1 MIHRLLFVLLL
12 ACSASALAQ
21 TTPAS
26 TPEPVSAFVAKAPQM
41 GFNNW
46 NSTRCRD
53 EFNEEMIRGIVDRM
67 VELGLRDAG
76 YRYVN
81 VDDCWANWQRDA
93 DGNLFANPVRFPS
106 GMKALADYVHAK
118 GMLFGIYSSAGTA
131 TCEPLKPNRG
141 FPGGLDHEARDAAYY
156 ASIGV
161 DHLKYDNC
169 NNQGLDARK
178 RYTDMAQALR
188 ATGRPILYSVCEW
201 GENQPWLWAGEEPV
215 GATSWRTTYD
225 IADSY
230 RSMLKLFR
238 QNVVLDRY
246 ARPGHW
252 NDPDMLQVGNG
263 GMTHAEY
270 RSHFSLWAMMAA
282 LLIGTD
288 LRTISQADL
297 EILLNK
303 DLIAVNQDPLGVQAR
318 RIRYRDGV
326 HVLHKPLHDGSIAV
340 ALFNEGRRERQVQVG
355 ADELGLQADTRYVLR
370 DLWQHD
376 EREGDGNLD
385 VSIAAHATVVYRIR
399 AR

>member
-1 MIHRLLFVLLL
+1 MNRIRRAWPAMLALALLFPWEAPARKSAGL
-12 ACSASALAQ
+12 AE
-21 TTPAS
+21 TP
-26 TPEPVSAFVAKAPQM
+26 PM
-41 GFNNW
+41 GW
-46 NSTRCRD
+46 NSWNTFGCKVD
-53 EFNEEMIRGIVDRM
+53 ERLIRQIADAM
-67 VELGLRDAG
+67 VASGMKEAG
-76 YRYVN
+76 YEYIN
-81 VDDCWANWQRDA
+81 IDDCWHGTRDA
-93 DGNLFANPVRFPS
+93 DGNIRPDPETFPS
-106 GMKALADYVHAK
+106 GMKALADYVHAN
-118 GMLFGIYSSAGTA
+118 GMLFGIYSSAGSS
-131 TCEPLKPNRG
+131 TCEPLKENHG

-161 DHLKYDNC
+161 DYLKYDNC

-225 IADSY
+225 IADTY

-282 LLIGTD
+282 PLLIGTD
-288 LRTISQADL
+288 LRTISPADL
-297 EILLNK
+297 EILLNR
-303 DLIAVNQDPLGVQAR
+303 DVIAVNQDPLGVQAR

-340 ALFNEGRRERQVQVG
+340 ALFNEGRRERQVQVD
-355 ADELGLQADTRYVLR
+355 AAELGLQADTRYVLR

-376 EREGDGNLD
+376 EHDGDGNLD
-385 VSIAAHATVVYRIR
+385 VSIPAHATVVYRIR

>member
-1 MIHRLLFVLLL
+1 
-12 ACSASALAQ
+12 
-21 TTPAS
+21 
-26 TPEPVSAFVAKAPQM
+26 
-41 GFNNW
+41 
-46 NSTRCRD
+46 
-53 EFNEEMIRGIVDRM
+53 
-67 VELGLRDAG
+67 
-76 YRYVN
+76 
-81 VDDCWANWQRDA
+81 
-93 DGNLFANPVRFPS
+93 
-106 GMKALADYVHAK
+106 
-118 GMLFGIYSSAGTA
+118 MLFGIYSSAGTA

-340 ALFNEGRRERQVQVG
+340 RALE
-355 ADELGLQADTRYVLR
+355 QATEFVISLP
-370 DLWQHD
+370 LAKAQ
-376 EREGDGNLD
+376 
-385 VSIAAHATVVYRIR
+385 
-399 AR
+399 

>member
-1 MIHRLLFVLLL
+1 MIRRSLFALLL

-21 TTPAS
+21 TAPA
-26 TPEPVSAFVAKAPQM
+26 PAPAFVASAPQM

-53 EFNEEMIRGIVDRM
+53 EFDETMIRGIVDRM
-67 VELGLRDAG
+67 VALGLRDAG

-93 DGNLFANPVRFPS
+93 GGNLVANPIRFPS
-106 GMKALADYVHAK
+106 GMKALADYVHAND
-118 GMLFGIYSSAGTA
+118 MLFGVYSSAGSS
-131 TCEPLKPNRG
+131 TCEPLKPNHG
-141 FPGGLDHEARDAAYY
+141 FPGGLGHEQRDAAYY

-161 DHLKYDNC
+161 DYLKYDNC

-225 IADSY
+225 IADTY
-230 RSMLKLFR
+230 RSMLKLFK

-263 GMTHAEY
+263 GMSNVEY
-270 RSHFSLWAMMAA
+270 RSHFSLWAIMAA
-282 LLIGTD
+282 PLLIGTD

-303 DLIAVNQDPLGVQAR
+303 EVIAVNQDPLGVQAR
-318 RIRYRDGV
+318 RIRDKDGV
-326 HVLHKPLHDGSIAV
+326 HVLLKPLHDGSIAV
-340 ALFNEGRRERQVQVG
+340 AVFNERRGERQVRVS
-355 ADELGLQADTRYVLR
+355 AAELGLPADTRHVLR
-370 DLWQHD
+370 DLWQHQD
-376 EREGDGNLD
+376 HEGDGSLD
-385 VSIAAHATVVYRIR
+385 LRIPGHATAMYRIGKR
-399 AR
+399 